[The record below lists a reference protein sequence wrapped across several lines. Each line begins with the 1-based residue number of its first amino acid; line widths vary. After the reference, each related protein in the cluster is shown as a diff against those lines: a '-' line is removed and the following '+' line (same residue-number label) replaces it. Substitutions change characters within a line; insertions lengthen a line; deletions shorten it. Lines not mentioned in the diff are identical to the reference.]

1 MATQE
6 QLILAQVGAKSS
18 DIFKDKIDT
27 GSGFVQDLTAGVMGA
42 QAFDESTYA
51 LEGAVKDFRKDYLR
65 NEVEE
70 DSLMGRIG
78 LKAFGPNVKMSDL
91 TAEQR
96 REIKFGPQLEARSA
110 LPRFDEFKFDTNIY
124 KNLVN
129 DFKSGTSNVVLNNNA
144 QMTEQPFE
152 KKVDNFVGTQYNL
165 DGTPMNTGR
174 TI

>member
-6 QLILAQVGAKSS
+6 QLILAQVGAESS
-18 DIFKDKIDT
+18 DIFKDKVDT

-42 QAFDESTYA
+42 QAFNESTYA
-51 LEGAVKDFRKDYLR
+51 LEGAVKDFRKDYLTDK
-65 NEVEE
+65 VEE

-78 LKAFGPNVKMSDL
+78 LKAFGPNVKKSDL

-96 REIKFGPQLEARSA
+96 REMKFGPELKVRSA
-110 LPRFDEFKFDTNIY
+110 LPSFDEFKFNTNIY

-129 DFKSGTSNVVLNNNA
+129 DFTSGTSNVVLNNNA
-144 QMTEQPFE
+144 KMTEEPFE
-152 KKVDNFVGTQYNL
+152 KKEDNFGGIQYNL

-174 TI
+174 II